1 MPNKP
6 PTDRP
11 INAKLSEWLKEIEDA
26 ERNDSARARPQ
37 SHRAAGLSGP
47 AAGDGGAEPG
57 LPKRGGGAAG
67 RAARNG
73 GDVRTDRGECRA
85 AKAGTGSA
93 TLSPR
98 AGLAAPRRNG
108 REALVEASAKAS
120 IAAIRSGSE
129 AC

>member
-57 LPKRGGGAAG
+57 LPKRGGGDGG

-85 AKAGTGSA
+85 GKTGTGSA
-93 TLSPR
+93 KLNPR
-98 AGLAAPRRNG
+98 AAFIRDRPTAGRPGAPW
-108 REALVEASAKAS
+108 L
-120 IAAIRSGSE
+120 
-129 AC
+129 